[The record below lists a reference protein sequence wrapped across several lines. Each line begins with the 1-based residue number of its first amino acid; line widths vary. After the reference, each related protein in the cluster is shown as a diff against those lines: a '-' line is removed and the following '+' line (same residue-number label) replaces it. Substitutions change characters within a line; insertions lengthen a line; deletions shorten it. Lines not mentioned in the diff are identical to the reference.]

1 MLEKTDTD
9 DQLIAALR
17 QEIERLRAQLKKMSV
32 DQKLNNQDH
41 HSQTVQR
48 SQRINDG
55 KVVSTTTTTAGSS
68 VEYLEAENRRLTR
81 LCTSQSDQLSTQEN
95 LIKNLRTELSKKKYS
110 YFSIDIIY
118 YYNSI

>member
-17 QEIERLRAQLKKMSV
+17 QEIERLRAQLKKMSI
-32 DQKLNNQDH
+32 DQKLNQDH
-41 HSQTVQR
+41 AQTVQR

-55 KVVSTTTTTAGSS
+55 KVVSTTTTAGSSS

-95 LIKNLRTELSKKKYS
+95 LIKNLRSELLKKK
-110 YFSIDIIY
+110 
-118 YYNSI
+118 

>member
-17 QEIERLRAQLKKMSV
+17 QEIERLRAQLKKMSI
-32 DQKLNNQDH
+32 DQKLNQDH
-41 HSQTVQR
+41 AQTVQR
-48 SQRINDG
+48 SQRINDDG
-55 KVVSTTTTTAGSS
+55 KVVSTTTTAGSSS

-95 LIKNLRTELSKKKYS
+95 LIKNLRSELLKKK
-110 YFSIDIIY
+110 
-118 YYNSI
+118 